1 MRAHRF
7 DPTILR
13 EYDIRG
19 TFGKNLNADDAH
31 AIGRAFGTL
40 LRRDGGRR
48 VVVGRDGR
56 VSSPVLEAAL
66 VDGLTASG
74 VDVVRI
80 GLSSSPMLYF
90 AEISAEDVQG
100 GIQITGSHNPADQ
113 NGFKMVMA
121 GRPFYGAA
129 IQRMGELAAAGEWDD
144 DARSAGGVV
153 EDRSVIAAY
162 VEGLLPALDGLPG
175 EELANLRIGWD
186 AGNGAAGPVLELL
199 TSRLPGDHHLLFTEV
214 DGAFPNHHPDPSE
227 DANLADLRALVAAKN
242 LDFGVAF
249 DGDADRIGVI
259 DSHGRALAGD
269 QLLLIYAEDLL
280 RRNPGAQVI
289 ADVKASRALF
299 EGVAR
304 MGGVPDMWKT
314 GHALI
319 KSRMKETGALL
330 AGEMTGHMFFADD
343 YHGFDDAFYAAL
355 RLIAASLR
363 LGRSVAELHDAMPP
377 LISTPELRF
386 AVAED
391 RKFAAVEEVRMR
403 LVGAGAD
410 VVAVDGVRV
419 TTPDGWWLLR
429 VSNTQ
434 AMLTA
439 RAESET
445 EEGLQRLLDAIDAQ
459 LAASGLSRRA

>member
-1 MRAHRF
+1 MQAHRF

-19 TFGKNLNADDAH
+19 TVGKNLAAEDAH

-40 LRRDGGRR
+40 ARREGGRK

-56 VSSPVLEAAL
+56 VSSPMLEAAL
-66 VDGLTASG
+66 VDGLVAGG

-90 AEISAEDVQG
+90 AEASARDVQG

-113 NGFKMVMA
+113 NGFKLVLH
-121 GRPFYGAA
+121 GRPFFGAA
-129 IQRMGELAAAGEWDD
+129 IQRLGDLAALGEWGDG
-144 DARSAGGVV
+144 AEPGRI
-153 EDRSVIAAY
+153 EDRSVVDDY
-162 VEGLLPALDGLPG
+162 VAGLLPALTGLPDDR
-175 EELANLRIGWD
+175 LAGLRIGWD
-186 AGNGAAGPVLELL
+186 AGNGAAGPVLERL
-199 TSRLPGDHHLLFTEV
+199 TSRLPGEHHLLFTEV

-259 DSHGRALAGD
+259 DGAGRALAGD
-269 QLLLIYAEDLL
+269 QLLLVFAEDLL
-280 RRNPGAQVI
+280 RRHPGAQVI

-299 EGVAR
+299 DGVAR
-304 MGGVPDMWKT
+304 MGGVADMWKT

-355 RLIAASLR
+355 RLIAATLR
-363 LGRSVAELHDAMPP
+363 MDRSVAELHDAMPR

-386 AVAED
+386 PAAED
-391 RKFAAVEEVRMR
+391 SKFAAVEEVRDR
-403 LVGAGAD
+403 LLAASAD

-419 TTPDGWWLLR
+419 TTADGWWLLR
-429 VSNTQ
+429 ASNTQ

-445 EEGLQRLLDAIDAQ
+445 EEGLRRLLGEIDAQ
-459 LAASGLSRRA
+459 LAASGLSR